1 VPTVSVVIPTYNRD
15 AVVTRAIDSV
25 LTQTYDDFEVVV
37 VDDCSTDDTRAVV
50 EEYDDARIRYI
61 RHDENQG
68 ACAARNTGIEHSDG
82 RYVAFLDSDDEWD
95 ETKLAKQVKCMER
108 APESVGVVYI
118 GYRVKRSDD
127 VELGQVPSKRGDIH
141 RDQLAK
147 DWVSPTSA
155 VLVDRE
161 CFESV
166 GTFDTDLAARQD
178 YDMWLR
184 LSRHYEFDYVKEAL
198 VTLHADGDDRITA
211 DIQSR
216 MDAHQTILERVRA
229 DIKGLGVLD
238 RHSILASQYFSI
250 ARYLQRHDERRRAAM
265 FFARSLINNPFRS
278 RTWLGAALLVL
289 GVSPDDGVA
298 LQVKNRIKRLKLR
311 LDSGRETNR
320 GHHEN

>member
-25 LTQTYDDFEVVV
+25 LTQKYDDFEVVV

-50 EEYDDARIRYI
+50 EGYDDNRVRYV

-68 ACAARNTGIEHSDG
+68 ACAARNTGIKHSNG

-95 ETKLAKQVKCMER
+95 ETKLAKQIKCIEG
-108 APESVGVVYI
+108 AQQNVGVIYT
-118 GYRVKRSDD
+118 GYRMKQSDSI
-127 VELGQVPSKRGDIH
+127 EIGQVPSKHGDIY

-166 GTFDTDLAARQD
+166 GMFDTDLAARQD

-184 LSRHYEFDYVKEAL
+184 LSRHYEFDYVKEPL
-198 VTLHADGDDRITA
+198 VTLNADGSDRITA
-211 DIQSR
+211 DIESR
-216 MDAHQTILERVRA
+216 MDAHSKLLKRIRA
-229 DIKGLGVLD
+229 DTEDLSFVV
-238 RHSILASQYFSI
+238 RRRILASQYFTI
-250 ARYLQRHDERRRAAM
+250 GRYMQRHNKRRRAAM
-265 FFARSLINNPFRS
+265 FFTRSLAKNPFRC
-278 RTWLGAALLVL
+278 RTWLVSVLLIL
-289 GVSPDDGVA
+289 GVSPDDGLV
-298 LQVKNRIKRLKLR
+298 LRVKNVVKRFKLR
-311 LDSGRETNR
+311 LSSGRKTN
-320 GHHEN
+320 EL